1 MHEREINKSLTL
13 RHIQFLALGS
23 AIGTGLFYGSSE
35 SIKLAGPSVIF
46 GYILVGFV
54 IYIVMKSLGDL
65 ILNTPIGNTF
75 GDYAS
80 IYLGK
85 KWGFVT
91 GWAYALEMIIVCI
104 ADLTAFS
111 IYMKFWYPEVDS
123 WIWISLVIFFITAIN
138 LVNVRVFGELEFML
152 TIIKVITIGFMI
164 VVGLWLLFYTES
176 SKDSLEQ
183 VASVN
188 KLINYGGFIP
198 NGIDGFLYS
207 LSIIAFSFGGIEIIG
222 ISAGET
228 AEPSKTIPVAIRS
241 IPFRIL
247 FFYIFTIFIILT
259 IVPWNNL
266 DGSKSPFVTIFE
278 YIGIPY
284 STNILNFVVISASI
298 SAINS
303 DVFSASRMIYSMSKR
318 NHAPEILSQV
328 SKYNVPWI
336 VVLLIAFIL
345 CLGIFLNYFFS
356 DHVFIFV
363 ASAASVIT
371 IFVWFVILFSWV
383 SMKNNVL
390 NNFMG
395 VLLKNSSVL
404 FSIMFLFI
412 IVLFMFLNKETKVS
426 TLIGLIIISIIFIIS
441 SKFNGHVKGE

>member
-1 MHEREINKSLTL
+1 M
-13 RHIQFLALGS
+13 
-23 AIGTGLFYGSSE
+23 
-35 SIKLAGPSVIF
+35 
-46 GYILVGFV
+46 
-54 IYIVMKSLGDL
+54 
-65 ILNTPIGNTF
+65 
-75 GDYAS
+75 
-80 IYLGK
+80 
-85 KWGFVT
+85 
-91 GWAYALEMIIVCI
+91 
-104 ADLTAFS
+104 
-111 IYMKFWYPEVDS
+111 
-123 WIWISLVIFFITAIN
+123 
-138 LVNVRVFGELEFML
+138 
-152 TIIKVITIGFMI
+152 
-164 VVGLWLLFYTES
+164 
-176 SKDSLEQ
+176 
-183 VASVN
+183 
-188 KLINYGGFIP
+188 LINYGGFIP

-284 STNILNFVVISASI
+284 STNILNIVVISASI

-390 NNFMG
+390 NNFIG

-404 FSIMFLFI
+404 FSIVFLFI

-426 TLIGLIIISIIFIIS
+426 TLIGLIMISIIFIIS